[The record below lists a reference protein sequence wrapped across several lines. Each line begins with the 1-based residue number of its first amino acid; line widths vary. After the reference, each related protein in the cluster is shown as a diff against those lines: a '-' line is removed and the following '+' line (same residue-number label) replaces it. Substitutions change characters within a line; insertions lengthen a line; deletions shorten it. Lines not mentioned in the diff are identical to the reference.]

1 MRAAIVGGI
10 IAIITLAAYGIV
22 QAGRWA
28 PAAQQARVETPA
40 PVAVEP
46 APAVATEAASTAPAE
61 PAETAAA
68 DSADAPVEAAATAPA
83 DTAEATPSDAAAP
96 SSDTVADAALPAV
109 ASPPVA
115 PAAATPT
122 TAAPVAAAA
131 APVAPATPLQRH
143 PLHRQPPHRSRLPSW
158 PRRHRR
164 RLPHPPRRRSRSW
177 SPSISRL
184 RLRRPSGPPERP
196 PRPLRS
202 LRRPRL
208 PLPRLNPLRPRPA
221 PAPLKAP
228 DIVCNNPNAM
238 KVSRVV
244 EIDTTG
250 GPGFGSQHFKTMD
263 FLRDH
268 EIVLTFD
275 DGPWLNTTHA
285 VLKALADQCLRATF
299 FNIGKHA
306 SYYPE
311 ILKDVLAAGHTVG
324 THTWSHA
331 DLSKKTPDDA
341 KEEIEKGISAVHY
354 YAQGAGPI
362 APFFRFPDLRHPP
375 EMLTYLGERNI
386 ASFSTDIDSFDFKI
400 HKPDQ
405 LVKSLIAKVNKQGKG
420 IILMHDFQK
429 GTAAALPEI
438 LAQLKADG
446 FKIVHMVPKDAGDD
460 GPAIRRGDP
469 QGPEA
474 ADGEPAPDLERGE
487 DDQRGPRRGQAVGLA
502 SSAKTGNGRAR
513 PGHFFFAGSATS
525 ATRTAPP
532 GTAPGRRTA
541 SRRSSSP
548 RRAAPS
554 PDRA

>member
-40 PVAVEP
+40 PVAVEA
-46 APAVATEAASTAPAE
+46 APAVAAEAASTAPAE
-61 PAETAAA
+61 PTEVAAA
-68 DSADAPVEAAATAPA
+68 DSADAPVEAAAGAPA
-83 DTAEATPSDAAAP
+83 ATPS
-96 SSDTVADAALPAV
+96 SETVADAALPAV
-109 ASPPVA
+109 AAPPVA
-115 PAAATPT
+115 PAAVTPVV
-122 TAAPVAAAA
+122 AAAAPAAPAPVASPAAAPIAAPVMAAAAAPPAPVAAAPA
-131 APVAPATPLQRH
+131 PAPASKPIVVAQYQPAPIAPTIRPAGATPAAATPAAPAPVAAPQPVAAPA
-143 PLHRQPPHRSRLPSW
+143 
-158 PRRHRR
+158 
-164 RLPHPPRRRSRSW
+164 
-177 SPSISRL
+177 
-184 RLRRPSGPPERP
+184 
-196 PRPLRS
+196 
-202 LRRPRL
+202 
-208 PLPRLNPLRPRPA
+208 PA

-275 DGPWLNTTHA
+275 DGPWLNNTPA

-311 ILKDVLAAGHTVG
+311 ILKQVLAAGHTVG

-331 DLSKKTPDDA
+331 DLSKKTPDEA
-341 KEEIEKGISAVHY
+341 KEEIEKGFSAVHY
-354 YAQGAGPI
+354 YGQGAGPI

-405 LVKSLIAKVNKQGKG
+405 LTKSLIAKVNKQGKG

-438 LAQLKADG
+438 LAQLKAGG
-446 FKIVHMVPKDAGDD
+446 FKIVHMVPKAPVTTIPQYDEAILKDQKLPTLSQRPTSSVVKTISEVPGDAK
-460 GPAIRRGDP
+460 
-469 QGPEA
+469 Q
-474 ADGEPAPDLERGE
+474 
-487 DDQRGPRRGQAVGLA
+487 
-502 SSAKTGNGRAR
+502 
-513 PGHFFFAGSATS
+513 
-525 ATRTAPP
+525 
-532 GTAPGRRTA
+532 
-541 SRRSSSP
+541 
-548 RRAAPS
+548 
-554 PDRA
+554 

>member
-1 MRAAIVGGI
+1 MRAAIVGGT

-28 PAAQQARVETPA
+28 PTAQQARIETPA

-46 APAVATEAASTAPAE
+46 ALAVATEAASTAPAE
-61 PAETAAA
+61 ATETAAA
-68 DSADAPVEAAATAPA
+68 DSADAPPVEMAANTPAEAAAS
-83 DTAEATPSDAAAP
+83 DGTPSDATAP
-96 SSDTVADAALPAV
+96 SSDTVADAVLPAV

-115 PAAATPT
+115 PAAPVVAAAAPIAPAPVA
-122 TAAPVAAAA
+122 AAPVAAPVMAAA
-131 APVAPATPLQRH
+131 APAAAAPAPAPASKPIVVAQYQPAPIAPTIRPAGATPAAAT
-143 PLHRQPPHRSRLPSW
+143 QPAPAPAPVAAPQPVAASA
-158 PRRHRR
+158 
-164 RLPHPPRRRSRSW
+164 
-177 SPSISRL
+177 
-184 RLRRPSGPPERP
+184 
-196 PRPLRS
+196 
-202 LRRPRL
+202 
-208 PLPRLNPLRPRPA
+208 PA

-275 DGPWLNTTHA
+275 DGPWLNNTPA

-311 ILKDVLAAGHTVG
+311 ILKQVLAAGHTVG

-331 DLSKKTPDDA
+331 DLSKAKTPDDA

-405 LVKSLIAKVNKQGKG
+405 LTKSLIAKVNKQGKG

-438 LAQLKADG
+438 LAQLKAGG
-446 FKIVHMVPKDAGDD
+446 FKIVHMVPKEAVKT
-460 GPAIRRGDP
+460 IP
-469 QGPEA
+469 QYDEA
-474 ADGEPAPDLERGE
+474 MIKDQKLPTVSQRPTSSVVKTISEVPGE
-487 DDQRGPRRGQAVGLA
+487 
-502 SSAKTGNGRAR
+502 AKQ
-513 PGHFFFAGSATS
+513 
-525 ATRTAPP
+525 
-532 GTAPGRRTA
+532 
-541 SRRSSSP
+541 
-548 RRAAPS
+548 
-554 PDRA
+554 

>member
-1 MRAAIVGGI
+1 VVAQYQPAP
-10 IAIITLAAYGIV
+10 IAPTIRP
-22 QAGRWA
+22 AGVA
-28 PAAQQARVETPA
+28 PTAAAQPVPAPA
-40 PVAVEP
+40 PVA
-46 APAVATEAASTAPAE
+46 APQ
-61 PAETAAA
+61 
-68 DSADAPVEAAATAPA
+68 
-83 DTAEATPSDAAAP
+83 
-96 SSDTVADAALPAV
+96 
-109 ASPPVA
+109 
-115 PAAATPT
+115 
-122 TAAPVAAAA
+122 PVAA
-131 APVAPATPLQRH
+131 
-143 PLHRQPPHRSRLPSW
+143 
-158 PRRHRR
+158 
-164 RLPHPPRRRSRSW
+164 
-177 SPSISRL
+177 
-184 RLRRPSGPPERP
+184 
-196 PRPLRS
+196 
-202 LRRPRL
+202 
-208 PLPRLNPLRPRPA
+208 PA

-268 EIVLTFD
+268 EVVLTFD

-331 DLSKKTPDDA
+331 DLSKKTPDEA

-354 YAQGAGPI
+354 YAQGAGQI

-438 LAQLKADG
+438 LAQLKAGG
-446 FKIVHMVPKDAGDD
+446 FKIVHMVPNKPVTTVPQFDEAILKDQKLPTVSQRPTSSVVKTISEVPG
-460 GPAIRRGDP
+460 
-469 QGPEA
+469 EA
-474 ADGEPAPDLERGE
+474 K
-487 DDQRGPRRGQAVGLA
+487 Q
-502 SSAKTGNGRAR
+502 
-513 PGHFFFAGSATS
+513 
-525 ATRTAPP
+525 
-532 GTAPGRRTA
+532 
-541 SRRSSSP
+541 
-548 RRAAPS
+548 
-554 PDRA
+554 

>member
-10 IAIITLAAYGIV
+10 IAIITLTAYGIV

-28 PAAQQARVETPA
+28 PAAVQARVETPA
-40 PVAVEP
+40 PVALEP

-61 PAETAAA
+61 ATETAAEAPAA
-68 DSADAPVEAAATAPA
+68 DSADAPVELASSAPA
-83 DTAEATPSDAAAP
+83 DTADAAP
-96 SSDTVADAALPAV
+96 SAAPSGDTVADAALPAV

-115 PAAATPT
+115 PAAATP
-122 TAAPVAAAA
+122 AVAAA
-131 APVAPATPLQRH
+131 APVAPLVAAPVAAPVMAAAAAPPAAAPAAPAPPSKPMVVAQYQPAPIAPTIRPAGATPAAAVAA
-143 PLHRQPPHRSRLPSW
+143 PAPVAAPQPVAAPA
-158 PRRHRR
+158 
-164 RLPHPPRRRSRSW
+164 
-177 SPSISRL
+177 
-184 RLRRPSGPPERP
+184 
-196 PRPLRS
+196 
-202 LRRPRL
+202 
-208 PLPRLNPLRPRPA
+208 PA

-275 DGPWLNTTHA
+275 DGPWLNNTPA

-311 ILKDVLAAGHTVG
+311 ILKQVLAAGHTVG

-331 DLSKKTPDDA
+331 DLSKAKTPDDA
-341 KEEIEKGISAVHY
+341 KEEIEKGFSAVHY

-375 EMLTYLGERNI
+375 EMLTYLGQRNI

-438 LAQLKADG
+438 LAQLKAGG
-446 FKIVHMVPKDAGDD
+446 FKIVHMVPKEAVTT
-460 GPAIRRGDP
+460 IP
-469 QGPEA
+469 QYDEA
-474 ADGEPAPDLERGE
+474 MIKDQKLPTVSQRPTSSVVKTISEVPGE
-487 DDQRGPRRGQAVGLA
+487 
-502 SSAKTGNGRAR
+502 AKQ
-513 PGHFFFAGSATS
+513 
-525 ATRTAPP
+525 
-532 GTAPGRRTA
+532 
-541 SRRSSSP
+541 
-548 RRAAPS
+548 
-554 PDRA
+554 

>member
-22 QAGRWA
+22 QARWA
-28 PAAQQARVETPA
+28 PTAQQARIETPA
-40 PVAVEP
+40 PVAVES
-46 APAVATEAASTAPAE
+46 APAVATEAAATAPAE
-61 PAETAAA
+61 PTETAAA
-68 DSADAPVEAAATAPA
+68 DSADAPVEAAAAAPA
-83 DTAEATPSDAAAP
+83 DTAEGAPSDTTAP
-96 SSDTVADAALPAV
+96 TSDTVADAALPAV

-115 PAAATPT
+115 PAAMPAAT
-122 TAAPVAAAA
+122 PVAAAA
-131 APVAPATPLQRH
+131 APVAPASVAPPAAAAPVAAPVMAAAAPPAASAPAPASKPIVVAQYQPAPIAPAIRPAGATPAAATQPAPAPA
-143 PLHRQPPHRSRLPSW
+143 PLAAPQPVAAPA
-158 PRRHRR
+158 
-164 RLPHPPRRRSRSW
+164 
-177 SPSISRL
+177 
-184 RLRRPSGPPERP
+184 
-196 PRPLRS
+196 
-202 LRRPRL
+202 
-208 PLPRLNPLRPRPA
+208 PA

-268 EIVLTFD
+268 EVVLTFD

-405 LVKSLIAKVNKQGKG
+405 LVKSLIAKVNKAGKG

-438 LAQLKADG
+438 LAQLKANG
-446 FKIVHMVPKDAGDD
+446 FKVVHMVPKTPVTTVPQFDE
-460 GPAIRRGDP
+460 AI
-469 QGPEA
+469 
-474 ADGEPAPDLERGE
+474 LK
-487 DDQRGPRRGQAVGLA
+487 DQKLPTVSQRPTSSVVKTISEVPGQ
-502 SSAKTGNGRAR
+502 
-513 PGHFFFAGSATS
+513 
-525 ATRTAPP
+525 
-532 GTAPGRRTA
+532 
-541 SRRSSSP
+541 
-548 RRAAPS
+548 
-554 PDRA
+554 

>member
-28 PAAQQARVETPA
+28 PAAQQARIETPA

-46 APAVATEAASTAPAE
+46 APAVATEAASTTPAE
-61 PAETAAA
+61 PAETAVA

-83 DTAEATPSDAAAP
+83 DTAEAAASDTTAP

-115 PAAATPT
+115 PAAATPAVAAAASVAQAPVAPPA
-122 TAAPVAAAA
+122 AAPVAAPIMAA
-131 APVAPATPLQRH
+131 AAPAAAPAPAPASKPIVVAQYQPAPVAPTIRPAGATPAAAT
-143 PLHRQPPHRSRLPSW
+143 QPAPAPVAA
-158 PRRHRR
+158 PQ
-164 RLPHPPRRRSRSW
+164 PVAAPA
-177 SPSISRL
+177 
-184 RLRRPSGPPERP
+184 
-196 PRPLRS
+196 
-202 LRRPRL
+202 
-208 PLPRLNPLRPRPA
+208 PA

-268 EIVLTFD
+268 EVVLTFD

-331 DLSKKTPDDA
+331 DLSKKTPDEA

-354 YAQGAGPI
+354 YAQGGQI

-375 EMLTYLGERNI
+375 EMLTYLGQRNI

-405 LVKSLIAKVNKQGKG
+405 LIKSLIAKVNKQGKG

-438 LAQLKADG
+438 LAQLKANG
-446 FKIVHMVPKDAGDD
+446 FKVVHMVPNKPVTTVPQYDEAILKDQKLPTVSQRPTSSVVKTISEVPGD
-460 GPAIRRGDP
+460 
-469 QGPEA
+469 
-474 ADGEPAPDLERGE
+474 
-487 DDQRGPRRGQAVGLA
+487 
-502 SSAKTGNGRAR
+502 AKQ
-513 PGHFFFAGSATS
+513 
-525 ATRTAPP
+525 
-532 GTAPGRRTA
+532 
-541 SRRSSSP
+541 
-548 RRAAPS
+548 
-554 PDRA
+554 

>member
-28 PAAQQARVETPA
+28 PAAFQAHVETPA

-46 APAVATEAASTAPAE
+46 APAVASEAASVAPAE

-68 DSADAPVEAAATAPA
+68 DPVDAPIEMAANAP
-83 DTAEATPSDAAAP
+83 DTAEATPSAP
-96 SSDTVADAALPAV
+96 SSDTIADAALPAV
-109 ASPPVA
+109 DSPPVA
-115 PAAATPT
+115 PAAPVAAAAPAAASVAAPVVAAAPASAAATPAAPAPASKPMVVAQYQPAPIAPT
-122 TAAPVAAAA
+122 IRPAGAAPTAAAAPAPAAAPIAAPVAA
-131 APVAPATPLQRH
+131 PA
-143 PLHRQPPHRSRLPSW
+143 
-158 PRRHRR
+158 
-164 RLPHPPRRRSRSW
+164 
-177 SPSISRL
+177 
-184 RLRRPSGPPERP
+184 
-196 PRPLRS
+196 
-202 LRRPRL
+202 
-208 PLPRLNPLRPRPA
+208 PA

-275 DGPWLNTTHA
+275 DGPWLGHTTA
-285 VLKALADQCLRATF
+285 VLKALADECLRATF

-306 SYYPE
+306 TYYPE
-311 ILKDVLAAGHTVG
+311 ILKQVLAAGHTVG

-331 DLSKKTPDDA
+331 DLSKAKTPDEA
-341 KEEIEKGISAVHY
+341 KEEIEKGFSAVNF
-354 YAQGAGPI
+354 YAQGAPI
-362 APFFRFPDLRHPP
+362 APFFRFPALRHPP

-405 LVKSLIAKVNKQGKG
+405 LIKSLIAKVNKQGKG

-429 GTAAALPEI
+429 GTSIALPEI
-438 LAQLKADG
+438 LAQLKAGG
-446 FKIVHMVPKDAGDD
+446 FKVVHMVPKDRVKTLPQYDEAMLKDQKLPTVSQRPTSSVVKTISEVPGD
-460 GPAIRRGDP
+460 
-469 QGPEA
+469 
-474 ADGEPAPDLERGE
+474 
-487 DDQRGPRRGQAVGLA
+487 
-502 SSAKTGNGRAR
+502 AKQ
-513 PGHFFFAGSATS
+513 
-525 ATRTAPP
+525 
-532 GTAPGRRTA
+532 
-541 SRRSSSP
+541 
-548 RRAAPS
+548 
-554 PDRA
+554 

>member
-28 PAAQQARVETPA
+28 PAALQARVETPA

-46 APAVATEAASTAPAE
+46 APAVVTEAASAAPVAPTDTAATDSAAAPVEMTAIAPLDAAE
-61 PAETAAA
+61 PAPT
-68 DSADAPVEAAATAPA
+68 
-83 DTAEATPSDAAAP
+83 AP

-109 ASPPVA
+109 AAPPIA
-115 PAAATPT
+115 PDTATPAAAT
-122 TAAPVAAAA
+122 PVAAAA
-131 APVAPATPLQRH
+131 APAAPPAAAAAAPVMAAAAPPAPAAAAPAAPAPASKPMVVAQY
-143 PLHRQPPHRSRLPSW
+143 QPAPIAPT
-158 PRRHRR
+158 
-164 RLPHPPRRRSRSW
+164 
-177 SPSISRL
+177 I
-184 RLRRPSGPPERP
+184 RPAGAAPAAAPAP
-196 PRPLRS
+196 APAPVAA
-202 LRRPRL
+202 PQ
-208 PLPRLNPLRPRPA
+208 PVAAPAPA

-341 KEEIEKGISAVHY
+341 KEEIEKGFSAVHY

-400 HKPDQ
+400 HKPEQ
-405 LVKSLIAKVNKQGKG
+405 LIKSLIAKVNKQGKG

-438 LAQLKADG
+438 LAQLKAGG
-446 FKIVHMVPKDAGDD
+446 FKIVHMVPKSPVTTLPQFDEAILKDQKLPTVSQRPTSSVVRTISEVPGDAK
-460 GPAIRRGDP
+460 
-469 QGPEA
+469 Q
-474 ADGEPAPDLERGE
+474 
-487 DDQRGPRRGQAVGLA
+487 
-502 SSAKTGNGRAR
+502 
-513 PGHFFFAGSATS
+513 
-525 ATRTAPP
+525 
-532 GTAPGRRTA
+532 
-541 SRRSSSP
+541 
-548 RRAAPS
+548 
-554 PDRA
+554 

>member
-10 IAIITLAAYGIV
+10 IAIITLTAYGIV

-28 PAAQQARVETPA
+28 PAAVQARVETPA
-40 PVAVEP
+40 PVALEP

-61 PAETAAA
+61 ATETAAEAPAA
-68 DSADAPVEAAATAPA
+68 DSADAPVELAASAPA
-83 DTAEATPSDAAAP
+83 DTADAAP
-96 SSDTVADAALPAV
+96 SAAPSGDTVADAALPAV

-115 PAAATPT
+115 PAAATP
-122 TAAPVAAAA
+122 AVAAA
-131 APVAPATPLQRH
+131 APVAPLVAAPVAAPVMAAAAAPPAAAPAAPAPPSKPMVVAQYQPAPIAPTIRPAGATPAAAVAA
-143 PLHRQPPHRSRLPSW
+143 PAPVAAPQPVAAPA
-158 PRRHRR
+158 
-164 RLPHPPRRRSRSW
+164 
-177 SPSISRL
+177 
-184 RLRRPSGPPERP
+184 
-196 PRPLRS
+196 
-202 LRRPRL
+202 
-208 PLPRLNPLRPRPA
+208 PA

-275 DGPWLNTTHA
+275 DGPWLNNTPA

-311 ILKDVLAAGHTVG
+311 ILKQVLAAGHTVG

-331 DLSKKTPDDA
+331 DLSKAKTPDDA
-341 KEEIEKGISAVHY
+341 KEEIEKGFSAVHY

-375 EMLTYLGERNI
+375 EMLTYLGQRNI

-438 LAQLKADG
+438 LAQLKAGG
-446 FKIVHMVPKDAGDD
+446 FKIVHMVPKEAVTT
-460 GPAIRRGDP
+460 IP
-469 QGPEA
+469 QYDEA
-474 ADGEPAPDLERGE
+474 MIKDQKLPTVSQRPTSSVVKTISEVPGE
-487 DDQRGPRRGQAVGLA
+487 
-502 SSAKTGNGRAR
+502 AKQ
-513 PGHFFFAGSATS
+513 
-525 ATRTAPP
+525 
-532 GTAPGRRTA
+532 
-541 SRRSSSP
+541 
-548 RRAAPS
+548 
-554 PDRA
+554 

>member
-10 IAIITLAAYGIV
+10 IAIITLTAYGIV

-28 PAAQQARVETPA
+28 PAAVQARVETPA
-40 PVAVEP
+40 PVALEP
-46 APAVATEAASTAPAE
+46 APAVATEAASAE
-61 PAETAAA
+61 ATETAAEAPTA
-68 DSADAPVEAAATAPA
+68 DSADAPVELAASAPA
-83 DTAEATPSDAAAP
+83 DTADAAP
-96 SSDTVADAALPAV
+96 SAAPSGDTVADAALPAV

-115 PAAATPT
+115 PAAATP
-122 TAAPVAAAA
+122 AVAAA
-131 APVAPATPLQRH
+131 APVAPPIAAPVAAPVRAAAAAPPAAAPAAPAPASKPMVVAQYQPAPIAPTIRPAGATPAAAVAA
-143 PLHRQPPHRSRLPSW
+143 PAPAPVAAPQPVAAPA
-158 PRRHRR
+158 
-164 RLPHPPRRRSRSW
+164 
-177 SPSISRL
+177 
-184 RLRRPSGPPERP
+184 
-196 PRPLRS
+196 
-202 LRRPRL
+202 
-208 PLPRLNPLRPRPA
+208 PA

-268 EIVLTFD
+268 EVVLTFD
-275 DGPWLNTTHA
+275 DGPWLNNTPA

-311 ILKDVLAAGHTVG
+311 ILKQVLAAGHTVG

-331 DLSKKTPDDA
+331 DLSKAKTPDDA
-341 KEEIEKGISAVHY
+341 KEEIEKGFSAVHY

-375 EMLTYLGERNI
+375 EMLTYLGQRNI

-438 LAQLKADG
+438 LAQLKAGG
-446 FKIVHMVPKDAGDD
+446 FKIVHMVPKEAVTT
-460 GPAIRRGDP
+460 IP
-469 QGPEA
+469 QYDEA
-474 ADGEPAPDLERGE
+474 MIKDQKLPTVSQRPTSSVVKTISEVPGE
-487 DDQRGPRRGQAVGLA
+487 
-502 SSAKTGNGRAR
+502 AKQ
-513 PGHFFFAGSATS
+513 
-525 ATRTAPP
+525 
-532 GTAPGRRTA
+532 
-541 SRRSSSP
+541 
-548 RRAAPS
+548 
-554 PDRA
+554 

>member
-10 IAIITLAAYGIV
+10 IATITLAAYGIV

-28 PAAQQARVETPA
+28 PPAPQSRVEAPA

-46 APAVATEAASTAPAE
+46 AP
-61 PAETAAA
+61 TAA
-68 DSADAPVEAAATAPA
+68 VEAAVPAQPTETVAAENA
-83 DTAEATPSDAAAP
+83 DTPAEMVADNAEAAPIAALPAGE
-96 SSDTVADAALPAV
+96 TVADAALPAL
-109 ASPPVA
+109 ASPATPPETA
-115 PAAATPT
+115 PAAAI
-122 TAAPVAAAA
+122 AA
-131 APVAPATPLQRH
+131 APVAPPAAAPAAVMAAAAPPAPAPAAPTPASKPMVVAQYQPAPVAPTIRPAGATPATAA
-143 PLHRQPPHRSRLPSW
+143 QPAPAPAAA
-158 PRRHRR
+158 PT
-164 RLPHPPRRRSRSW
+164 PVAAPA
-177 SPSISRL
+177 
-184 RLRRPSGPPERP
+184 
-196 PRPLRS
+196 
-202 LRRPRL
+202 
-208 PLPRLNPLRPRPA
+208 PA

-275 DGPWLNTTHA
+275 DGPWLNTTQA

-311 ILKDVLAAGHTVG
+311 ILKQVLAAGHTVG

-331 DLSKKTPDDA
+331 DLSKAKTPDDA
-341 KEEIEKGISAVHY
+341 KEEIEKGFSAVHY
-354 YAQGAGPI
+354 YAQGGQI

-375 EMLTYLGERNI
+375 EMLTYLGQRNI

-400 HKPDQ
+400 HKPEQ
-405 LVKSLIAKVNKQGKG
+405 LIKSLIAKANKQGKG

-438 LAQLKADG
+438 LAQLKANG
-446 FKIVHMVPKDAGDD
+446 FKIVHMVPKEPVTTIPQYDEAILKDQKLPTVSQRPTSSVVRTISEVPGDAK
-460 GPAIRRGDP
+460 
-469 QGPEA
+469 Q
-474 ADGEPAPDLERGE
+474 
-487 DDQRGPRRGQAVGLA
+487 
-502 SSAKTGNGRAR
+502 
-513 PGHFFFAGSATS
+513 
-525 ATRTAPP
+525 
-532 GTAPGRRTA
+532 
-541 SRRSSSP
+541 
-548 RRAAPS
+548 
-554 PDRA
+554 

>member
-28 PAAQQARVETPA
+28 PAAQQARIETPA
-40 PVAVEP
+40 PVAVEA
-46 APAVATEAASTAPAE
+46 APAVATEVASTAPAE
-61 PAETAAA
+61 PSETAAA
-68 DSADAPVEAAATAPA
+68 GSADAPVEMAANAPA
-83 DTAEATPSDAAAP
+83 DAAEVVPSDAAPSDTTAP

-109 ASPPVA
+109 VSPPVA
-115 PAAATPT
+115 PA
-122 TAAPVAAAA
+122 TAAPVVAAA
-131 APVAPATPLQRH
+131 APVAPAPVAS
-143 PLHRQPPHRSRLPSW
+143 PAAAPVAAPVMAAAVPPAAVAPT
-158 PRRHRR
+158 
-164 RLPHPPRRRSRSW
+164 
-177 SPSISRL
+177 
-184 RLRRPSGPPERP
+184 
-196 PRPLRS
+196 
-202 LRRPRL
+202 
-208 PLPRLNPLRPRPA
+208 PA
-221 PAPLKAP
+221 PASKPMVVAQYQPAPIAPAIRPAGATPAAATQPAPAPAPVAAPQPVAAPAPAPPPLKAP

-275 DGPWLNTTHA
+275 DGPWLNNTPA

-311 ILKDVLAAGHTVG
+311 ILKQVLAAGHTVG

-331 DLSKKTPDDA
+331 DLSKAKTPDDA
-341 KEEIEKGISAVHY
+341 KEEIEKGFSAVHY
-354 YAQGAGPI
+354 YAQGAGQI

-405 LVKSLIAKVNKQGKG
+405 LTKSLIAKVNKQGKG

-438 LAQLKADG
+438 LAQLKAGG
-446 FKIVHMVPKDAGDD
+446 FKIVHMVPKEAVKT
-460 GPAIRRGDP
+460 IP
-469 QGPEA
+469 QYDEA
-474 ADGEPAPDLERGE
+474 MIKDQKLPTVSQRPTSSVVKTISEVPGE
-487 DDQRGPRRGQAVGLA
+487 
-502 SSAKTGNGRAR
+502 AKQ
-513 PGHFFFAGSATS
+513 
-525 ATRTAPP
+525 
-532 GTAPGRRTA
+532 
-541 SRRSSSP
+541 
-548 RRAAPS
+548 
-554 PDRA
+554 

>member
-10 IAIITLAAYGIV
+10 IAIITLTAYGIV

-28 PAAQQARVETPA
+28 PAAVQARVETPA
-40 PVAVEP
+40 PVALEP

-61 PAETAAA
+61 ATETAAEAPAA
-68 DSADAPVEAAATAPA
+68 DSADAPVELASSAPA
-83 DTAEATPSDAAAP
+83 DTADAAP
-96 SSDTVADAALPAV
+96 SAAPSGDTVADAALPAV

-115 PAAATPT
+115 PAAATP
-122 TAAPVAAAA
+122 AVAAA
-131 APVAPATPLQRH
+131 APVAPLVAAPVAAPVMAAAAAPPAAAPAAPAPPSKPMVVAQYQPAPIAPTIRPAGATPAAAVAA
-143 PLHRQPPHRSRLPSW
+143 PAPVAAPQPVAAPA
-158 PRRHRR
+158 
-164 RLPHPPRRRSRSW
+164 
-177 SPSISRL
+177 
-184 RLRRPSGPPERP
+184 
-196 PRPLRS
+196 
-202 LRRPRL
+202 
-208 PLPRLNPLRPRPA
+208 PA

-275 DGPWLNTTHA
+275 DGPWLNNTPA

-311 ILKDVLAAGHTVG
+311 ILKQVLAAGHTVG

-331 DLSKKTPDDA
+331 DLSKAKTPDDA
-341 KEEIEKGISAVHY
+341 KEEIEKGFSAVHY

-375 EMLTYLGERNI
+375 EMLTYLGQRNI

-429 GTAAALPEI
+429 GTAAALPEV
-438 LAQLKADG
+438 LAQLKAGG
-446 FKIVHMVPKDAGDD
+446 FKIVHMVPKEAVTT
-460 GPAIRRGDP
+460 IP
-469 QGPEA
+469 QYDEA
-474 ADGEPAPDLERGE
+474 MIKDQKLPTVSQRPTSSVVKTISEVPGE
-487 DDQRGPRRGQAVGLA
+487 
-502 SSAKTGNGRAR
+502 AKQ
-513 PGHFFFAGSATS
+513 
-525 ATRTAPP
+525 
-532 GTAPGRRTA
+532 
-541 SRRSSSP
+541 
-548 RRAAPS
+548 
-554 PDRA
+554 